1 MSLTEPAFNVE
12 LANALRRLHPRWE
25 VEAERTG
32 VIVGHAGQRPDITIE
47 VPYITIGVPHAAPLV
62 IETEFEPASRVEVEA
77 RSRLGARIEG
87 SSHTVETVVAVVVP
101 RRFREV
107 SSAELHPR
115 LGAADDLRW
124 TVWRDDQQ
132 RVRLPADGWMRG
144 GLRMFADTI
153 ESLAFSPR
161 RLDEAAEILENA
173 VAVGVKVLSEDTPIV
188 KERVAAVLQQA
199 HDAATE
205 HQTWRMASSIIANAF
220 LFQEIIAGHHDTP
233 GIADLQAAALDEH
246 RFRIEHVWDAW
257 LKILRINYLPIFDI
271 ARRLMIAIPSGS
283 GSLLARA
290 LSQAALSLT
299 DAGAHQVQDM
309 TGQMFGRLIADRKF
323 LATFYTLPSAAAL
336 LAELALR
343 RLDDDVAWGSAE
355 AVAGLRIADFACGTG
370 VLLSAA
376 YQRVQARMRRAGLDD
391 ADLHPAMIE
400 HTLIGAD
407 VMPAAAHLT
416 ATMLASAHP
425 GLSFGHSGVHL
436 VDYGRREDP
445 DGADE
450 QSRGP
455 IAVGSLDLLGEKGH
469 ASSLMVR
476 PVERISGTDRY
487 EVPQMQLDDSSLDL
501 CIMNPPFTRPT
512 NHETAEAAGV
522 PVPSFA
528 GFGTDPADQKEM
540 SERLRQLMAS
550 VGKPRAGHGNAGLAS
565 NFIDL
570 AYAKT
575 KPGGVMA
582 LVLPFASVT
591 GNSWEGARRLLEQH
605 CDDVAWIGLATHGS
619 TERAFSADTGMAEVL
634 VIARK
639 APARRRSQSAT
650 SRWLTLAE
658 RPASVTEALWA
669 AQAIS
674 EAPADEPGYLSIGDD
689 IIGHA
694 QPGRHDGPM
703 LLAVASPDLAM
714 CATSLGAG
722 ELALPR
728 HATLPL
734 PTCPLSDLGVPGPV
748 HRDINGAH
756 PATGQHRGPFD
767 LAPIDPNQSP
777 SYPMLWAHEASSGR
791 ESAIEVAPDHAGL
804 QRAGMRDGALKI
816 WKSATRLH
824 LNCDFQVN
832 SQPLGACLTPEK
844 AIGGRAWP
852 SFLLDDST
860 WEASIAL
867 WLNTTLG
874 LVARWSVSTRQQQ
887 GRASLT
893 VTTLGKV
900 PVIDP
905 RLLTAEQLSR
915 CQALADEVKHRP
927 MLPAN
932 EAYRDRDRHDL
943 DYAVLVETL
952 GLPASVIDALAVLR
966 RQWCEEPSVHG
977 GKSTRP

>member
-1 MSLTEPAFNVE
+1 MNRTEPAFNVE
-12 LANALRRLHPRWE
+12 LANALRRMHPRWE

-32 VIVGHAGQRPDITIE
+32 LIVGHAGRRPDITIE
-47 VPYITIGVPHAAPLV
+47 VPRAAPLL
-62 IETEFEPASRVEVEA
+62 IETEFEPAAKVEFEA
-77 RSRLGARIEG
+77 ASRLGAQIAG

-101 RRFREV
+101 RRLREV
-107 SSAELHPR
+107 PSAALHPR
-115 LGAADDLRW
+115 LSAADDLRW
-124 TVWRDDQQ
+124 AVLREDSQP
-132 RVRLPADGWMRG
+132 VRLPAEGWMRG
-144 GLRMFADTI
+144 GLRMLADTL

-161 RLDEAAEILENA
+161 RLDEAAAILENA
-173 VAVGVKVLSEDTPIV
+173 VATGVGILSSDTPIA
-188 KERVAAVLQQA
+188 KQKVAAVLQQA
-199 HDAATE
+199 PDDATE

-220 LFQEIIAGHHDTP
+220 LFQEIIAAHHDTP
-233 GIADLQAAALDEH
+233 SIADLRATATDEH
-246 RFRIEHVWDAW
+246 RFRIDHVWDAW
-257 LKILRINYLPIFDI
+257 LAILQINYLPIFDI
-271 ARRLMIAIPSGS
+271 ARRLMMTIPSDS

-290 LSQAALSLT
+290 LSQAALSLK
-299 DAGAHQVQDM
+299 DAGASQVQDM
-309 TGQMFGRLIADRKF
+309 TGQMFGRMIVDRKF

-343 RLDDDVAWGSAE
+343 HLDDDVDWGNAD

-376 YQRVQARMRRAGLDD
+376 YQRVRARMRRAGLDD
-391 ADLHPAMIE
+391 ADLHPTMIE
-400 HTLIGAD
+400 HVLIGAD

-425 GLSFGHSGVHL
+425 QLSFGHSGVHL
-436 VDYGRREDP
+436 VDYGRRE
-445 DGADE
+445 GQGGGSAS
-450 QSRGP
+450 SRGP

-476 PVERISGTDRY
+476 PVERVSGTDSY
-487 EVPQMQLDDSSLDL
+487 DVPQMQLDDSSLDL

-512 NHETAEAAGV
+512 NHETAQAAGV

-528 GFGTDPADQKEM
+528 GFGSDPADQQEM
-540 SERLRQLMAS
+540 SDRLRQLMRS
-550 VGKPRAGHGNAGLAS
+550 VGNPRAGHGNAGLAS

-575 KPGGVMA
+575 KPSGVMA
-582 LVLPFASVT
+582 FVLPFVAVT
-591 GNSWEGARRLLEQH
+591 GNSWEGARRLLENY
-605 CDDVAWIGLATHGS
+605 CDDVTWIGLATHGS
-619 TERAFSADTGMAEVL
+619 TDRAFSADTGMAEVL
-634 VIARK
+634 VVARK
-639 APARRRSQSAT
+639 APARDRSQSAT
-650 SRWLTLAE
+650 SRWLTLRE
-658 RPASVTEALWA
+658 RPSSVTEALWS
-669 AQAIS
+669 AQAIAD
-674 EAPADEPGYLSIGDD
+674 APADEPGYLGIGDD
-689 IIGHA
+689 IIGHS
-694 QPGRHDGPM
+694 QPGHHDGPM
-703 LLAVASPDLAM
+703 LLAVVSPDLAM

-756 PATGQHRGPFD
+756 PATGQYRGPFD
-767 LAPIDPNQSP
+767 LGPIDPQQSP
-777 SYPMLWAHEASSGR
+777 SYPILWAHEASSGR
-791 ESAIEVAPDHAGL
+791 ESAIEVAPDHTGL
-804 QRAGMRDGALKI
+804 QRAGMRDAAVKI

-832 SQPLGACLTPEK
+832 SQPLGACLTPGK

-852 SFLLDDST
+852 SFAVTDLA
-860 WEASIAL
+860 WEAVIAL

-905 RLLTAEQLSR
+905 RLLTAEQMSR
-915 CQALADEVKHRP
+915 WRTLADEVARRP

-932 EAYRDRDRHDL
+932 EAYRDRDRQDL
-943 DYAVLVETL
+943 DYAVLVEIL
-952 GLPASVIDALAVLR
+952 GLPDSVIDALGLLR